1 MPKAVEMMQI
11 LVIDDHVAIR
21 RGVSEMLESSFPEVV
36 FGFAESEAEAL
47 QQMQSQNW
55 DAAILDLNLKARGGL
70 DLIRSLKDRQPQMRV
85 LVYTMHPEEHF
96 GLMAL
101 RAGADGYL
109 TKDAEPEELI
119 QATKRILSGSR
130 YISPNL
136 AEYLAQAVA
145 RCETSQPQLLLSDR
159 EYQVLQGLAAGKS
172 LTQMGEEFNLSV
184 KTISTYRSRLL
195 EKLKLSNNSEVVRY
209 ALENK
214 IIN

>member
-1 MPKAVEMMQI
+1 MMQI

-47 QQMQSQNW
+47 QQMRSQSW

-70 DLIRSLKDRQPQMRV
+70 DLIRSLKDQQPQMRV

-119 QATKRILSGSR
+119 HATKRILSGSR

-136 AEYLAQAVA
+136 AESLAQALT
-145 RCETSQPQLLLSDR
+145 RRETSQPQLLLSDR

-195 EKLKLSNNSEVVRY
+195 EKLKLANNSEVVRY

-214 IIN
+214 IIK

>member
-1 MPKAVEMMQI
+1 MMQI

-136 AEYLAQAVA
+136 AEYLAQAVT

>member
-1 MPKAVEMMQI
+1 MQI

-136 AEYLAQAVA
+136 AEYLAQAVT

>member
-1 MPKAVEMMQI
+1 
-11 LVIDDHVAIR
+11 
-21 RGVSEMLESSFPEVV
+21 
-36 FGFAESEAEAL
+36 
-47 QQMQSQNW
+47 
-55 DAAILDLNLKARGGL
+55 
-70 DLIRSLKDRQPQMRV
+70 
-85 LVYTMHPEEHF
+85 MHPEEHF

-119 QATKRILSGSR
+119 HAMKRILSGSR

-136 AEYLAQAVA
+136 AEYLAQAVT

-184 KTISTYRSRLL
+184 KTISTYRSRPL

>member
-1 MPKAVEMMQI
+1 MMRI

-136 AEYLAQAVA
+136 AEYLAQAVT

>member
-1 MPKAVEMMQI
+1 MQI

-119 QATKRILSGSR
+119 HAMKRILSGSR

-136 AEYLAQAVA
+136 AEYLAQAVT

>member
-1 MPKAVEMMQI
+1 MMRI

-119 QATKRILSGSR
+119 HAMKRILSGSR

-136 AEYLAQAVA
+136 AEYLAQAVT